1 MLRTCRPGIHFRGIS
16 RFVYLT
22 AMTKAG
28 SNAGFFTATYVFLSS
43 GTVIQILHTGLI
55 TGAHKWHIF
64 SKILNVTFPLQVWH
78 SCHRERNE
86 KHMKNI
92 KTHSGLLIHKEQTRR
107 VRLHETP
114 SAWRHT
120 RRECY
125 SKTTGR
131 CGSPDSLS
139 RLILSSIQAI
149 E

>member
-1 MLRTCRPGIHFRGIS
+1 MSERHFRDVS
-16 RFVYLT
+16 RLVYLT

-43 GTVIQILHTGLI
+43 GTVIQILHTGL
-55 TGAHKWHIF
+55 TAGSHKWHIF
-64 SKILNVTFPLQVWH
+64 SKIAKVTFPRHVWH
-78 SCHRERNE
+78 NCHRERNG

-92 KTHSGLLIHKEQTRR
+92 KTHTGLLIHKEQTQR

-114 SAWRHT
+114 TAWCHT
-120 RRECY
+120 HRECY
-125 SKTTGR
+125 SKTTGRR

-139 RLILSSIQAI
+139 RLILSSIQPI